1 MAVGCAAP
9 NDARILRLLVGGDVA
24 VVFCTCGTSEKRVT
38 AQALQRKSK
47 WQQRGCHCPTRCG
60 QRQHKQQHRRH
71 LRGYGVLMILLVAW
85 GGIEPPTQGFS
96 TLIDHVLP
104 VHFQALA
111 AWLKVGVRFL
121 ALHNTQG

>member
-1 MAVGCAAP
+1 MARNPTWLGGKP
-9 NDARILRLLVGGDVA
+9 ETKKPTENSRLW
-24 VVFCTCGTSEKRVT
+24 K
-38 AQALQRKSK
+38 
-47 WQQRGCHCPTRCG
+47 
-60 QRQHKQQHRRH
+60 
-71 LRGYGVLMILLVAW
+71 LVAW

-111 AWLKVGVRFL
+111 AWLKVGVRIF